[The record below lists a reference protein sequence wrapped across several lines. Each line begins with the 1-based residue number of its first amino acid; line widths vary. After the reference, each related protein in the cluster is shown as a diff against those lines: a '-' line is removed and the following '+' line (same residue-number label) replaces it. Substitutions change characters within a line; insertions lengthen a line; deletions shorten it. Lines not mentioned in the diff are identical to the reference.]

1 MGNQSLLERYSE
13 HDRSYYRIKC
23 DAKSLF
29 TGNAEEI
36 REKCLCFMNLHYE
49 KGKKE
54 QLLDNDLYDKYEHH
68 GKHTH
73 SASLYLLGMELLPLF
88 RQCLCEALSEFV
100 PNFSSWGG
108 GGADPLYIWF
118 LPAMY
123 HDFASCAELGTI
135 HANDSDSHRSLQFH
149 LGNHNILY
157 SPYRHFPYKA
167 ENIPF
172 RFSPELIE
180 NYFYYRAC
188 QGRCEH
194 GIIAGYLFFDRFV
207 KNYLKACPNAV
218 PDENG
223 DVKRNGLNWNVGH
236 LTFAAYAADAIICHN
251 IWLGGNAEK
260 DKYMQFGLSPLLYKE
275 HPENKLS
282 IEKYPLQFMLC
293 LLDTIEPIKRFED
306 SLSPTKILM
315 GIGLDFDVA
324 DRTLSLS
331 WNNEIKKK
339 KGVKKWRDGIVAM
352 RDWMCVDVEE
362 KENENGVMIGF

>member
-1 MGNQSLLERYSE
+1 MYNGSLFNHYSAQNT
-13 HDRSYYRIKC
+13 SYYGIKYNVGT
-23 DAKSLF
+23 LF
-29 TGNAEEI
+29 TGNAEDSQKAC
-36 REKCLCFMNLHYE
+36 RNFVNRHYIKGE
-49 KGKKE
+49 KGG
-54 QLLDNDLYDKYEHH
+54 LLDNDLYDRYERH
-68 GKHTH
+68 GKHMH
-73 SASLYLLGMELLPLF
+73 SVSLYLLGVKLLSLF
-88 RQCLCEALSEFV
+88 QEHLREALLKFV

-108 GGADPLYIWF
+108 DENSPYIWF

-180 NYFYYRAC
+180 NYFYYCAC

-223 DVKRNGLNWNVGH
+223 DVRRNGLNWNVGH

-260 DKYMQFGLSPLLYKE
+260 DKYTQFGLSPLLYKE